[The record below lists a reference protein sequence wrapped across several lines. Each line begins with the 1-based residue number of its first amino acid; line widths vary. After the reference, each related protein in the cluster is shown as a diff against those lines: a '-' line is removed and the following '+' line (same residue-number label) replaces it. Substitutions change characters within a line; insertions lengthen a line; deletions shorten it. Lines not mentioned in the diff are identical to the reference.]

1 MTNPDRSIAWGVE
14 EIARVVEEPNTRR
27 VNYMLANGMIPGARK
42 VGNRWMLSIPAFR
55 RAVHGEAA

>member
-1 MTNPDRSIAWGVE
+1 MSNERTIAWGVE
-14 EIARVVEEPNTRR
+14 EIAAVLEEPNLRR
-27 VNYMLANGMIPGARK
+27 TNYMLARGMIPGAQK